1 MAVIPKY
8 VSNTQKDFKIG
19 VDNYSEDKLSLQIIG
34 NVGIGTTSFED
45 PVSVANTAKLAVGIA
60 TAHQVFTQILSFT
73 SGVGPNT
80 TGQST
85 VAGANIAIGDTFT
98 GNTFNN
104 AVLNYRNISIG
115 NCAGCCLNNG
125 AKNVFIGDQA
135 GRNITDGMKN
145 VVIGETAVGG
155 NSFSPS
161 ATGDENFIVGDSAG
175 FNLTSGSHNIMFGDQ
190 TGGFT
195 STGGCNIMIG
205 RRSGGN
211 NQTGNCNIILG
222 NLAGYVNG
230 NGSDNIFIGTCAQG
244 ARCNPSK
251 TLVIGHFNHQWIHGD
266 SNYSVGIGITNPSI
280 AVVGAGDT
288 QKLAV
293 GILSAYNIFSN
304 QLNITGV
311 STFNGTV
318 DLNAGLDIDGQ
329 LDVDEL
335 VVAGVSTFNNTVD
348 INSTLD
354 VDGDTQLDDL
364 TVAGFAT
371 FTSNA
376 SFAGNV
382 SIAGT
387 LTYEDVTNIDAI
399 GIVTAGNGLRITQG
413 GINVN
418 AGISTF
424 GGNIDADGNLDV
436 DGTTDLDVL
445 NVAETATFS
454 ALVDANNRLD
464 VVGGAN
470 IDQLNISGVTTFKDD
485 VEFHGVLGV
494 SSITFDKS
502 DNSLKFKDN
511 ARLRFG
517 NDNRLQI
524 YYKDNVNYF
533 MAEKAVDDIEIGTHG
548 GDIIFE
554 TVVGAQKGAE
564 IKYNSSVDLYYKNI
578 KRLATSG
585 VGATIF
591 GQLDTT
597 DLNVAGVSTFAG
609 ITTVTGETLFT
620 KQLSVS
626 GVSTFADDITVQKN
640 MHFGDSPTGTENL
653 LSFGAGDDLSIFHSG
668 NGSFIRDSGTG
679 SLTILTNQFLVRN
692 AGNNEEL
699 IEGFENSSV
708 SLFFNGI
715 KRLSTTGIGAS
726 VLGQLDSTTL
736 NVSGVGTFAGDI
748 NANGNIVGD
757 TSTNISGIN
766 SVTATSFFGDG
777 SGLENT
783 GATLSAA
790 SGSQRLVLTSLTS
803 GTMTSAATDADL
815 AFNATSNLLS
825 AGKLN
830 VVGLTTISNLKV
842 DSGIVTAASGIATYN
857 GDLVI
862 GTPSAGFKSGA
873 FTINTT
879 DKTKDSINE
888 LNFIL
893 GKLVPDPPDTI
904 NGVSFTLSGLGNGR
918 LCAGFTPVNNT
929 GGSHAVAAGRQYSRN
944 TDSTVTSNTLTEFGP
959 GDSETVT
966 GFVNAVGVGTVTL
979 TVGNNN
985 DTYDKLQILNNE
997 DAANSSRNPGITSQF
1012 YEIYDARLL
1021 NAPSPDGF
1029 NKAFIS
1035 QGISTTTSAFW
1046 YEDPST
1052 VSAPVISFSPV
1063 TYPASPT
1070 LSYSSGIPHY
1080 TQASANAFTY
1090 ALGVENASGDMY
1102 TQNTFVSSDGQT
1114 SGFQNPGNKS
1124 YTNFTGGTNPPA
1136 QNYGVGAAVTT
1147 QVSQQPRDLHLTATS
1162 NVFTSFDASTPYGS
1176 HNNQRVGFTTDVN
1189 IMGTTA
1195 RTNKIDEDNILITS
1209 LGTGSGNAT
1218 RVNAGSTGDNP
1229 SPVFTAWGG
1238 GSAGSIATY
1247 EATVRGAV
1255 LRHDQEDYSDGTY
1268 LPVGPDYSAGRSGTQ
1283 YFQIELIRSNVS
1295 EFSIS
1300 YTGSVAG
1307 CFICMPQNSAW
1318 TTSLSGTN
1326 GWADMF
1332 QAYKGS
1338 GIPTSAEPG
1347 CSSGGLMDNNGGT
1360 FTCVFGTESSSNDT
1374 GNRIL
1379 IRWKLTSGQSI
1390 TAMSFTST

>member
-1 MAVIPKY
+1 MPTRVPRY
-8 VSNTQKDFKIG
+8 LSNTEKNLKIG
-19 VDNYSEDKLSLQIIG
+19 VSNYSEDKVSLEVIG
-34 NVGIGTTSFED
+34 LVGIGSTTPTD
-45 PVSVANTAKLAVGIA
+45 
-60 TAHQVFTQILSFT
+60 ILDVQ
-73 SGVGPNT
+73 GT
-80 TGQST
+80 T
-85 VAGANIAIGDTFT
+85 
-98 GNTFNN
+98 
-104 AVLNYRNISIG
+104 
-115 NCAGCCLNNG
+115 
-125 AKNVFIGDQA
+125 K
-135 GRNITDGMKN
+135 
-145 VVIGETAVGG
+145 
-155 NSFSPS
+155 
-161 ATGDENFIVGDSAG
+161 
-175 FNLTSGSHNIMFGDQ
+175 
-190 TGGFT
+190 
-195 STGGCNIMIG
+195 
-205 RRSGGN
+205 
-211 NQTGNCNIILG
+211 
-222 NLAGYVNG
+222 
-230 NGSDNIFIGTCAQG
+230 
-244 ARCNPSK
+244 SK
-251 TLVIGHFNHQWIHGD
+251 G
-266 SNYSVGIGITNPSI
+266 
-280 AVVGAGDT
+280 
-288 QKLAV
+288 
-293 GILSAYNIFSN
+293 
-304 QLNITGV
+304 LNITGV
-311 STFNGTV
+311 STFAGAIDLNAGLDVDGQLDVDELVVAGVSTFNSRI

-335 VVAGVSTFNNTVD
+335 VVAGVSTFNNSVD
-348 INSTLD
+348 INSTLDVDGDTQLDDLNVAGVATFSSGIDANGTLD

-371 FTSNA
+371 FTNSA

-387 LTYEDVTNIDAI
+387 LTYEDVTNIDAVGLI
-399 GIVTAGNGLRITQG
+399 TARNGVRITAG
-413 GINVN
+413 GINVT

-436 DGTTDLDVL
+436 DGQTDLDVL
-445 NVAETATFS
+445 NVSDTATFS
-454 ALVDANNRLD
+454 ALVDVNNRLDVVGGANIDQLNVTGVSTFTGGIDANGALDVDGDTQLDDLNVTGVATFSKLIDANNRLD

-470 IDQLNISGVTTFKDD
+470 IDQ
-485 VEFHGVLGV
+485 
-494 SSITFDKS
+494 
-502 DNSLKFKDN
+502 
-511 ARLRFG
+511 
-517 NDNRLQI
+517 
-524 YYKDNVNYF
+524 VN
-533 MAEKAVDDIEIGTHG
+533 
-548 GDIIFE
+548 
-554 TVVGAQKGAE
+554 
-564 IKYNSSVDLYYKNI
+564 
-578 KRLATSG
+578 
-585 VGATIF
+585 
-591 GQLDTT
+591 
-597 DLNVAGVSTFAG
+597 
-609 ITTVTGETLFT
+609 
-620 KQLSVS
+620 VS
-626 GVSTFADDITVQKN
+626 GVSTFVGVSTFSNNVFISGELRVGDTLFGEDISTR
-640 MHFGDSPTGTENL
+640 NL
-653 LSFGAGDDLSIFHSG
+653 LIAGISTF
-668 NGSFIRDSGTG
+668 TG
-679 SLTILTNQFLVRN
+679 DVI
-692 AGNNEEL
+692 
-699 IEGFENSSV
+699 
-708 SLFFNGI
+708 
-715 KRLSTTGIGAS
+715 
-726 VLGQLDSTTL
+726 
-736 NVSGVGTFAGDI
+736 
-748 NANGNIVGD
+748 ANGNITGD
-757 TSTNISGIN
+757 SATNISGIN

-830 VVGLTTISNLKV
+830 VTGLTTISNLKV

-873 FTINTT
+873 FSINTT

-904 NGVSFTLSGLGNGR
+904 NGASFTLSGLGNGR
-918 LCAGFTPVNNT
+918 LCTGFTPVNNT

-944 TDSTVTSNTLTEFGP
+944 TDSTVTSNTLTDFGP

-966 GFVNAVGVGTVTL
+966 GFVNAVGVGTTTL
-979 TVGNNN
+979 TVGVNNG
-985 DTYDKLQILNNE
+985 TFDKLVISNNE

-1063 TYPASPT
+1063 IYPASPT

-1136 QNYGVGAAVTT
+1136 RNYGVGAAVTT
-1147 QVSQQPRDLHLTATS
+1147 QVSQQPRDLHLTAAS

-1195 RTNKIDEDNILITS
+1195 RTNKIDEDNILISS

-1229 SPVFTAWGG
+1229 TPVFTSWGG

-1247 EATVRGAV
+1247 EAAVRGGT
-1255 LRHDQEDYSDGTY
+1255 LRHDQTDYSDGSY
-1268 LPVGPDYSAGRSGTQ
+1268 LPVGPDYSGSRSGTQ

-1300 YTGSVAG
+1300 YTGSAAG
-1307 CFICMPQNSAW
+1307 CFVCMPQNSAW
-1318 TTSLSGTN
+1318 TTSLSGVN